1 MGYSTDLTDREWEI
15 IEPLLPQKRKTN
27 KIKWCRRVI
36 FNGILYQ
43 LKNGCNWRDL
53 PKDFPPFQ
61 TVYHYYSQWRKDGTF
76 DKMERFCHQK
86 LREKVGKDPEYS
98 SLMMVDSQAVKN
110 TCTAGKD
117 TKGYCFYKATN
128 GIKRH
133 LAVDSLG
140 FPFFLYC
147 SKASLSDDQ
156 GLIAMFIE
164 NINFFKSKPMNKKK
178 ITILVDQGYHPNAI
192 RSALK
197 EVYPAI
203 DKKIKFQVSEK
214 ISREQKE
221 EKGLT
226 GFVPEKMRW
235 IIERSNAWVE
245 RCKSLIKNFESTLKY
260 AETRLSLCFT
270 RLMLIRIAAG

>member
-1 MGYSTDLTDREWEI
+1 MSYSTDLTDQEWEI
-15 IEPLLPQKRKTN
+15 IEPLLPKKRKTN
-27 KIKWCRRVI
+27 RIKWNKRII
-36 FNGILYQ
+36 FNAILYQ

-53 PKDFPPFQ
+53 PKDFPPYQ
-61 TVYHYYSQWRKDGTF
+61 TVYDYYSQWRKDGTF
-76 DKMERFCHQK
+76 DKLGKFCHQK
-86 LREKVGKDPEYS
+86 LREQVDKNPHYS
-98 SLMMVDSQAVKN
+98 SLIMVDSQAVKN
-110 TCTAGKD
+110 TCTASKD
-117 TKGYCFYKATN
+117 TSGFCLYKATN

-140 FPFFLYC
+140 FPFLLYC

-156 GLIAMFIE
+156 GLIEMFKE
-164 NINFFKSKPMNKKK
+164 NINFFKLKPMNTKK
-178 ITILVDQGYHPNAI
+178 ITILVDRGYHPNTI
-192 RSALK
+192 MTALK
-197 EVYPAI
+197 EIYPAI
-203 DKKIKFQVSEK
+203 DKKIKFKVSEK
-214 ISREQKE
+214 ISPEEKK

-270 RLMLIRIAAG
+270 RLMLIRLAAG